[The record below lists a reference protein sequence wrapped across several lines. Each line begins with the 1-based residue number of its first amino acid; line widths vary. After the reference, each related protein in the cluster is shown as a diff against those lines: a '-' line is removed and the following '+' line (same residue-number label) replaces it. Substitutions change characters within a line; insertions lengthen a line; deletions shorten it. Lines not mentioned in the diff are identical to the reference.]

1 MDWDALINEAH
12 ALNEQ
17 HGTNIKGKKYSG
29 VNVRLELFRRRF
41 GDDLGLETE
50 IVSLGKIKGEPV
62 VVRAVIRRG
71 DRIVSTGHAGEIIGS
86 TNINATSALE
96 NCETSAI
103 GRALAA
109 LGLHGGEMASLEE
122 LRPKAE
128 APSVT
133 PVALPPE
140 LEPVPFKFEFDDVWE
155 EHAVQRLSEAELENP
170 ELVAR
175 AFADCIKEDA
185 ESYKTVKGLDGYMG
199 HRKKQMGFVERHAP
213 HIYSALRSA
222 VIVHRTELQ
231 AAKEAAE

>member
-12 ALNEQ
+12 ALNEK
-17 HGTNIKGKKYSG
+17 HGTNIKGKRYST
-29 VNVRLELFRRRF
+29 VATRVELFRRWF
-41 GDDLGLETE
+41 GDDLGVETE
-50 IVSLGKIKGEPV
+50 IVSLGKVKGEPV
-62 VVRAVIRRG
+62 VVRAIIRRG
-71 DRIVSTGHAGEIIGS
+71 DRIVSTGHAAEVIGS

-103 GRALAA
+103 GRALAG

-128 APSVT
+128 APAVV
-133 PVALPPE
+133 PLPPD
-140 LEPVPFKFEFDDVWE
+140 LEPLPFKFEFDDVWE
-155 EHAVQRLSEAELENP
+155 EHAVQKLSEAELENP

-185 ESYKTVKGLDGYMG
+185 EGYKTVKGLDGYMN
-199 HRKKQMGFVERHAP
+199 HRKKQMEFVERYAS

-222 VIVHRTELQ
+222 VIAHRTDLK
-231 AAKEAAE
+231 AAKEAAQ